1 MTVPLSPD
9 IFLAHS
15 DAELGSC
22 FDAYAVLR
30 PHLTRD
36 QFVPQV
42 RRQEA
47 QGFQVLALRDEGRVK
62 SAAGFRLAEFM
73 AWGRVL
79 YIDDLTT
86 LPEARGKGYAGMLLD
101 WLTEH
106 ARQQGCHAVHLDTG
120 YTRHAAHRVY
130 LSKGFELSSHHMA
143 KPIR

>member
-1 MTVPLSPD
+1 MTVPLIPD

-30 PHLTRD
+30 PHLTRE

-47 QGFQVLALRDEGRVK
+47 QGFQILALRDEGRVK

-106 ARQQGCHAVHLDTG
+106 ARQQGCYAVHLDTG
-120 YTRHAAHRVY
+120 YARHAAHRVY

-143 KPIR
+143 KSIV